1 MDIVLLNSGP
11 KSPPGSNGGRLSVY
25 RTLGP
30 YKVAHSCRLSGFSVK
45 VIDHVLHFTQS
56 ELLSALKKC
65 IDSKTLVLGI
75 STTFIAG
82 IESIPHY
89 IINAVAAI
97 SKEYP
102 NLKIIMGGYHTVISK
117 TITEFDTYAVINQ
130 YGEDIFKDVVN
141 FIAGKTAEPK
151 FTIDFNTVSNKM
163 IRVYSEPLFHTHNIE
178 TDAFRFHP
186 DDTIVAGETLPLEI
200 SRGCIFKCKFC
211 NHLLLGRGKLDYLR
225 NFELVKEELIYN
237 YNNWGT
243 TSYYIICDTF
253 NDTVYKMSEWH
264 KMISSLPFKIK
275 YTAYL
280 RADLLDK
287 FRDVPYMLQ
296 ESGLVSC
303 FHGIESLNRES
314 ALLIGK
320 GWSSTNAKT
329 FIPELYHNIWKKE
342 VAQTLSF
349 IVGLPGDTKENNLD
363 TISWFIDNDLYHIL
377 FQPLGLTANKEL
389 KNLSEF
395 EKNSEKYGY
404 TFDKGVTDYGNWK
417 NNYWS
422 LNEASNFVK
431 TVINPRLLGKRSIY
445 SSWLIAQ
452 YLGLGIHED
461 FFKNKS
467 SRVPDSIA
475 VQYLK
480 DYKSLLIS

>member
-1 MDIVLLNSGP
+1 
-11 KSPPGSNGGRLSVY
+11 
-25 RTLGP
+25 
-30 YKVAHSCRLSGFSVK
+30 
-45 VIDHVLHFTQS
+45 
-56 ELLSALKKC
+56 
-65 IDSKTLVLGI
+65 
-75 STTFIAG
+75 
-82 IESIPHY
+82 
-89 IINAVAAI
+89 
-97 SKEYP
+97 
-102 NLKIIMGGYHTVISK
+102 
-117 TITEFDTYAVINQ
+117 
-130 YGEDIFKDVVN
+130 
-141 FIAGKTAEPK
+141 
-151 FTIDFNTVSNKM
+151 
-163 IRVYSEPLFHTHNIE
+163 
-178 TDAFRFHP
+178 
-186 DDTIVAGETLPLEI
+186 
-200 SRGCIFKCKFC
+200 
-211 NHLLLGRGKLDYLR
+211 
-225 NFELVKEELIYN
+225 
-237 YNNWGT
+237 
-243 TSYYIICDTF
+243 
-253 NDTVYKMSEWH
+253 MSEWH

-329 FIPELYHNIWKKE
+329 FIPELYHNIWKND

-363 TISWFIDNDLYHIL
+363 TVNWFIDNDLYHIL

-404 TFDKGVTDYGNWK
+404 TFDEGVTGYGNWK

-422 LNEASNFVK
+422 HDEASNFVN
-431 TVINPRLLGKRSIY
+431 TVINPKLLRQRSIY

-467 SRVPDSIA
+467 RRVPDNITEK
-475 VQYLK
+475 YLK